1 MGRWLTENDRMQIIN
16 LWMNHGYTQL
26 QIKDIME
33 CSVGVVNNTIKEYTS
48 TGAHEPPAGLKKPE
62 RCKLINQQG
71 RKKGIQYER

>member
-1 MGRWLTENDRMQIIN
+1 MGRWLTENERMQIIN
-16 LWMNHGYTQL
+16 LWMNHGYTQM

-48 TGAHEPPAGLKKPE
+48 TGVHEPPDGMPVPE
-62 RCKLINQQG
+62 RTKMINRQG